1 MIFYY
6 IANKCHHPGWYTF
19 FVLHQHN
26 DKTWWSQRV
35 PNERFICQQIVD
47 QWWIPDCDQ
56 HGSRRTWC
64 FFFENHDRRVQF
76 CKMHAGIKQSFA
88 DAGESTGSQQEKIF
102 RNHTLVLLQ
111 NFVNNF
117 GLKYVTHDVKQAYLD
132 WRLHF
137 ALPRGIDCPMYQFP
151 QHHCCTNAEKQRM
164 ASRVELYRGLFWRS
178 ITTKFNVLKLNFQQQ
193 KLACQILTFT

>member
-1 MIFYY
+1 MTKLDGLNVYLMNVSSVDELLTNGGF
-6 IANKCHHPGWYTF
+6 
-19 FVLHQHN
+19 
-26 DKTWWSQRV
+26 R
-35 PNERFICQQIVD
+35 IVTSMD
-47 QWWIPDCDQ
+47 Q
-56 HGSRRTWC
+56 GELGA

-111 NFVNNF
+111 NFVNDF
-117 GLKYVTHDVKQAYLD
+117 GVKYVTHDVKRAYLD

-151 QHHCCTNAEKQRM
+151 QHHRCTDAEKQRM
-164 ASRVELYRGLFWRS
+164 ASRVELYRGLF
-178 ITTKFNVLKLNFQQQ
+178 
-193 KLACQILTFT
+193 